1 MVSDRLGELLRPS
14 ASGKRLPKELTDASA
29 VDRTIK
35 ALNHF
40 HRGPAFSDE
49 SPDPVRVV
57 MGKMVRLAFES
68 LTSKSRTTLK
78 SVPAL
83 TPAQTPFLMHSIIGA
98 ATTHLCTLLPD
109 NKAYRVAEAYHW
121 QQTINQYSAEVSAP
135 VTRQNMDKLYSA
147 CMMISMHSF
156 IQETFS
162 PRSSFVFSQDPAA
175 LNWLRLQGGLRYLL
189 QQTSHWLP
197 ESMWWTVFM
206 ESRDP
211 NIDFEDKRPGRVD
224 LDPDLADL
232 CRITNDTTVESS
244 PLLWPLRMLTSLLS
258 LERGT
263 VSFQKYNTWMGRIE
277 NPYYECLG
285 RKEPAA
291 LILLAWWLGLMCYVE
306 EWWVETRV
314 RSECTAIC
322 MFLENS
328 SDPLLLKLLEFPA
341 SCCSYLLRH
350 EQERAELLELS

>member
-1 MVSDRLGELLRPS
+1 
-14 ASGKRLPKELTDASA
+14 
-29 VDRTIK
+29 
-35 ALNHF
+35 
-40 HRGPAFSDE
+40 
-49 SPDPVRVV
+49 
-57 MGKMVRLAFES
+57 
-68 LTSKSRTTLK
+68 
-78 SVPAL
+78 
-83 TPAQTPFLMHSIIGA
+83 
-98 ATTHLCTLLPD
+98 
-109 NKAYRVAEAYHW
+109 
-121 QQTINQYSAEVSAP
+121 
-135 VTRQNMDKLYSA
+135 
-147 CMMISMHSF
+147 
-156 IQETFS
+156 
-162 PRSSFVFSQDPAA
+162 
-175 LNWLRLQGGLRYLL
+175 
-189 QQTSHWLP
+189 
-197 ESMWWTVFM
+197 M